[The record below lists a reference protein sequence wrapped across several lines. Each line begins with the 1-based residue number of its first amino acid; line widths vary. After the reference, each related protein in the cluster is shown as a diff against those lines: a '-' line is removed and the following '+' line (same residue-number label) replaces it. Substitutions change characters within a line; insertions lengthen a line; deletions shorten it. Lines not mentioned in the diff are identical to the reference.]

1 MKNKL
6 NHGNTLPIV
15 LIVLI
20 VASIIAL
27 GITYVVATTSNYRVK
42 KSTQDINYIILGN
55 EAYDVINDANDY
67 YLLNGTLIGY
77 TASNDKIKDSNL
89 TDNEMHFKIVNE
101 ELKLE
106 IQIIVIYDSSGY
118 QIFKWDE
125 K

>member
-67 YLLNGTLIGY
+67 YLSNGTLIGY

>member
-1 MKNKL
+1 MKNKF

-77 TASNDKIKDSNL
+77 TSSNDKIKDSNL

>member
-106 IQIIVIYDSSGY
+106 IQISVIYDSSGY

>member
-67 YLLNGTLIGY
+67 YLLNGTLLDY